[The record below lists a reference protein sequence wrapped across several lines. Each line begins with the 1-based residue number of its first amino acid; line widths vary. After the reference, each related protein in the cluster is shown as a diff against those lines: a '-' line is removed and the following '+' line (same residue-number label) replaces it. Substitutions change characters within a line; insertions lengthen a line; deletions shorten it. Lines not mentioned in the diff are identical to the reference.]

1 MRLLTRLGK
10 GLTTK
15 LGDINFPNPLTQ
27 RTVQPMLAPRP
38 SQPKFPSYALVSL
51 WDDAQSFVVAVRKP
65 LLDLML
71 FGDFLKTLEL
81 FFGREFWLFLF
92 WHFQTFLNSLIF
104 TRSSLESQGIS
115 VAFMGLRK

>member
-1 MRLLTRLGK
+1 
-10 GLTTK
+10 
-15 LGDINFPNPLTQ
+15 
-27 RTVQPMLAPRP
+27 MLAPRP

-51 WDDAQSFVVAVRKP
+51 WDYAQSFVVAVRKP

-104 TRSSLESQGIS
+104 TRRSLESQGIS